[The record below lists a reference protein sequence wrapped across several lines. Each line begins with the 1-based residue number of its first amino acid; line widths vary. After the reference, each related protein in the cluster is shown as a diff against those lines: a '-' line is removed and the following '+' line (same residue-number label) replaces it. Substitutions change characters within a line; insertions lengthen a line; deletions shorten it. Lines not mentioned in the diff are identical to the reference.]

1 MSPSGKDS
9 ADSRGLKLPNL
20 LLMLWHSAI
29 VPLMFANVN
38 VAAKCHWW
46 FLSFLFIFRWDPG
59 TNVTVI
65 RSTVLY
71 CWCFQMLVQI
81 PLPGSGHQ
89 TSVAL
94 FLESWRPWKM
104 DLRFVKRFTL
114 FEAKTSCRNAK
125 SKQWKPFVIT
135 LFCNRK
141 YTVDLLCNIVKL
153 FVCQNTVF
161 STLPG
166 KKIFSR

>member
-9 ADSRGLKLPNL
+9 ADSRGLRLPNI
-20 LLMLWHSAI
+20 LLMLWPSVI
-29 VPLMFANVN
+29 DVCQLN

-46 FLSFLFIFRWDPG
+46 FLSFLFIFRWNPG

-65 RSTVLY
+65 RSTALY
-71 CWCFQMLVQI
+71 SWCVQMLVQI

-94 FLESWRPWKM
+94 FLESWRPWKIDM
-104 DLRFVKRFTL
+104 RFVKQFTL
-114 FEAKTSCRNAK
+114 FKAKTSCRNAK

-153 FVCQNTVF
+153 FCLSKHSV
-161 STLPG
+161 
-166 KKIFSR
+166 